1 MARHGRPQQTNVG
14 TTVFTH
20 FIPFECTNASEISI
34 IRFYFVG
41 FAALCFTGSISVPG
55 LEQTSQAEFPGPEN
69 WQMKKSSP
77 SLPLPFLM
85 DIAGL
90 LCRFVIS
97 FLQVDIDILTVIVL
111 FQMHIFSM
119 QSTRI
124 SLAVSSLRYFYLE
137 ALSGLFQLLYCRHPI
152 ILNNIY
158 SFYYYLIL

>member
-1 MARHGRPQQTNVG
+1 MAWHGRPQETNVG
-14 TTVFTH
+14 TTDFTQ
-20 FIPFECTNASEISI
+20 FTPFEYTNAFETSI
-34 IRFYFVG
+34 VCCFLG
-41 FAALCFTGSISVPG
+41 FAGLCFTGSISVPG
-55 LEQTSQAEFPGPEN
+55 LEQTSQAAFPGPEN

-90 LCRFVIS
+90 LCRFDIS
-97 FLQVDIDILTVIVL
+97 VLQVDIGILTVIVL

-137 ALSGLFQLLYCRHPI
+137 VLSGLFQLLYCRHPI